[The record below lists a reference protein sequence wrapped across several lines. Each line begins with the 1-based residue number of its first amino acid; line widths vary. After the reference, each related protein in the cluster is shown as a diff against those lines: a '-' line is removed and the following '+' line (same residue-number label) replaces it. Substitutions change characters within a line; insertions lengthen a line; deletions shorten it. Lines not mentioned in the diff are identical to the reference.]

1 MYLEQTLHKL
11 DSSITSIVNLSDIL
25 STTSET
31 DKIKFI
37 SNWLNEDV
45 LSLNFWMKNILAL
58 SEIESHNMIIE
69 ISKVDFLDILL
80 QIKNDLKYQII
91 SKKIDLKIVVDYDD
105 DVYLDRDK
113 VYLILL
119 NLVSNAIEFSNID
132 SQVIIEVLQYNTDT
146 IKIFVKDFG
155 EGIDIPEESIYNCF
169 EKSYNS
175 INRDYNGLGVGLY
188 IVKKLV
194 DFLGAKIEFQS
205 TLLESTTF
213 EVTFTT
219 HF

>member
-132 SQVIIEVLQYNTDT
+132 SQVIIEVLQYNADT